1 MNSIEER
8 RTFSSMST
16 PVLVALVVTLAL
28 SGWALYSRPRQPAV
42 IGATSRPG
50 REAPPPNTREG
61 AREVPLPDQWP
72 SSSMDLATDDPFRE
86 DVPKAAPAAA
96 PAQMVSAPMPAP
108 VPAMDLRFWGR
119 FAGPDGEIQ
128 TFVVRGAESPIRA
141 TPGVDL
147 GGGWQVE
154 HVTEGAIEVV
164 HPSSASH
171 AQIAIPVPLPTN

>member
-1 MNSIEER
+1 MNPVEKR
-8 RTFSSMST
+8 RTLNSMSP
-16 PVLVALVVTLAL
+16 PVLVALIATLVL
-28 SGWALYSRPRQPAV
+28 SAWALYSRPRQPAV
-42 IGATSRPG
+42 IGAISRPG
-50 REAPPPNTREG
+50 REASPPTTRQG
-61 AREVPLPDQWP
+61 AEVARLPDQWP

-108 VPAMDLRFWGR
+108 VPAMDLRYWGR

-154 HVTEGAIEVV
+154 RMTEGAIEVV